1 MKRRY
6 SMPEYYQLQGM
17 LAKKHDIEDFHA
29 GCHITHYGLSD
40 LCAICV
46 RSDKCAEIYNKEK
59 YSYNYAVG
67 TAIAKEE

>member
-29 GCHITHYGLSD
+29 GCHITYYQRND
-40 LCAICV
+40 MCTRCP
-46 RSDKCAEIYNKEK
+46 RRDKCAEIYNKEK
-59 YSYNYAVG
+59 ESGIYKSSDLG
-67 TAIAKEE
+67 